1 MSDTPSNINLT
12 EQVLSFRNELFYDL
26 VKQQCGT
33 IALELMQVQ
42 DISSVDCLLEIG
54 DTFSSLELDSDE
66 LISIKRKSGIF
77 LNDGRFVLKKG
88 LKAKVEN
95 FINTLHGLNQ
105 QYLKSSMRHNSN
117 DSNSSNDLIIPEYL
131 LKKFPFIQT
140 LIVYSNLIM
149 KSKYDFTFLNIILN
163 NMFRNLSTEERGFRY
178 EDVVRQ
184 FATSLYILGGRTA
197 YEFIRLSIPAFLPTL
212 PTAVVSKV
220 TYDTTSNKFI
230 GFALP
235 LDDNGFPIAN
245 SYSTESFSCL
255 EEWYSNV
262 PRAKSLNA
270 YLIQPLSS
278 AANNTSPFLLSAYGT
293 DNKFESSDVIS
304 RWHHIHQKFKAKDI
318 RILGFSTDCDSR
330 YLHAMRASLG
340 FFSTFAYVDHPDLL
354 SIDLP
359 RTWSWFFMQ
368 HEQLYICFQDPVHIC
383 TKLRNRILSE
393 TTHLLLGDQLINIE
407 PLIYMISNYS
417 KLDHALVR
425 SDINPKDRQNY
436 SSAAKISSN
445 NVVALLEK
453 IPNSLGINIYLQ
465 AIRSVRLAYIEKD
478 TVFLDRIYHAWT
490 SVFIFRFWLL
500 WINEMDKNDL
510 DLMLA
515 HVSHFDINDIKE
527 QCRSKSQYFITYQS
541 HFCVEINAHCLVYLA
556 MLVCE
561 GQLPIEALN
570 IWVQNSQTCESTFRS
585 ARAIS
590 SVSSAGVN
598 FTVLQF
604 LNRINKLA
612 VLQNIKN
619 NTNQNHLHFPQH
631 QKYLLKIPLELSRNG
646 RIITIEEMSNIAA
659 RALDAFWSSDI
670 DTINSQDGSRDIESE
685 NETNSAEE
693 NNSTN
698 DCDSDE

>member
-1 MSDTPSNINLT
+1 MRSTSHR
-12 EQVLSFRNELFYDL
+12 EQQR
-26 VKQQCGT
+26 
-33 IALELMQVQ
+33 
-42 DISSVDCLLEIG
+42 
-54 DTFSSLELDSDE
+54 
-66 LISIKRKSGIF
+66 
-77 LNDGRFVLKKG
+77 
-88 LKAKVEN
+88 
-95 FINTLHGLNQ
+95 
-105 QYLKSSMRHNSN
+105 
-117 DSNSSNDLIIPEYL
+117 
-131 LKKFPFIQT
+131 
-140 LIVYSNLIM
+140 
-149 KSKYDFTFLNIILN
+149 
-163 NMFRNLSTEERGFRY
+163 
-178 EDVVRQ
+178 
-184 FATSLYILGGRTA
+184 
-197 YEFIRLSIPAFLPTL
+197 
-212 PTAVVSKV
+212 VVSKV

-465 AIRSVRLAYIEKD
+465 
-478 TVFLDRIYHAWT
+478 
-490 SVFIFRFWLL
+490 
-500 WINEMDKNDL
+500 
-510 DLMLA
+510 
-515 HVSHFDINDIKE
+515 
-527 QCRSKSQYFITYQS
+527 
-541 HFCVEINAHCLVYLA
+541 
-556 MLVCE
+556 
-561 GQLPIEALN
+561 
-570 IWVQNSQTCESTFRS
+570 
-585 ARAIS
+585 
-590 SVSSAGVN
+590 
-598 FTVLQF
+598 
-604 LNRINKLA
+604 
-612 VLQNIKN
+612 
-619 NTNQNHLHFPQH
+619 
-631 QKYLLKIPLELSRNG
+631 
-646 RIITIEEMSNIAA
+646 
-659 RALDAFWSSDI
+659 
-670 DTINSQDGSRDIESE
+670 
-685 NETNSAEE
+685 
-693 NNSTN
+693 
-698 DCDSDE
+698 

>member
-1 MSDTPSNINLT
+1 MRSTSHR
-12 EQVLSFRNELFYDL
+12 EQQR
-26 VKQQCGT
+26 
-33 IALELMQVQ
+33 
-42 DISSVDCLLEIG
+42 
-54 DTFSSLELDSDE
+54 
-66 LISIKRKSGIF
+66 
-77 LNDGRFVLKKG
+77 
-88 LKAKVEN
+88 
-95 FINTLHGLNQ
+95 
-105 QYLKSSMRHNSN
+105 
-117 DSNSSNDLIIPEYL
+117 
-131 LKKFPFIQT
+131 
-140 LIVYSNLIM
+140 
-149 KSKYDFTFLNIILN
+149 
-163 NMFRNLSTEERGFRY
+163 
-178 EDVVRQ
+178 
-184 FATSLYILGGRTA
+184 
-197 YEFIRLSIPAFLPTL
+197 
-212 PTAVVSKV
+212 VVSKV

-631 QKYLLKIPLELSRNG
+631 HKLSRTMQNISNTSKTIDFSKISIENTVSKAYKYVSNLFNQLKLKELSRNG

-693 NNSTN
+693 NSSTN
-698 DCDSDE
+698 DCDSDEEFELNENLVMANDANISTYRGMRLIDDVKKELSHTFFKVNINKENKFLHKQAACWVLEKDKSSLSANRLSRVAGR